1 MPAHRFSKTVGLGAA
16 VCLLCCSFCASD
28 YGEGPSL
35 PGAKPLVQP
44 SSLVSVTP
52 PEWPSQHRFWD
63 KKNRAL
69 FAAVAALNVAD
80 FAVTHAN
87 LQNGGRELNP
97 MVRVL
102 GGSTPALASIFS
114 GGTAGVLG
122 IIYLFHTTAHHQ
134 LDRIPPQITLPSL
147 VVVVTYVLVPRYA
160 SL

>member
-1 MPAHRFSKTVGLGAA
+1 MPAHRFSKTLGLGAA
-16 VCLLCCSFCASD
+16 VCLLCCSFFASA
-28 YGEGPSL
+28 YAEGPSL

-52 PEWPSQHRFWD
+52 SERPSQHRFWD
-63 KKNRAL
+63 KKNRVL

-97 MVRVL
+97 MVRVF
-102 GGSTPALASIFS
+102 GGSTPALAANFA

-122 IIYLFHTTAHHQ
+122 ISYLFHKTGHHK
-134 LDRIPPQITLPSL
+134 LERIISM
-147 VVVVTYVLVPRYA
+147 VNIGASSAAVTYGLIHR
-160 SL
+160 

>member
-16 VCLLCCSFCASD
+16 VRLLCGSFCASA
-28 YGEGPSL
+28 YAEGPSL

-102 GGSTPALASIFS
+102 GCSTPALAANFA
-114 GGTAGVLG
+114 GVTAGGLG
-122 IIYLFHTTAHHQ
+122 TSYVFHKTRHHNLERTAYEANI
-134 LDRIPPQITLPSL
+134 DPSCS
-147 VVVVTYVLVPRYA
+147 P
-160 SL
+160 